1 MQAVLYVAHGS
12 RVKEGVN
19 EALTFI
25 GEVIPH
31 ISAPI
36 QQESF
41 LELAEPTIMQGVAAC
56 VEQGATEIAV
66 APILLLT
73 ANHLNKDIPYE
84 IEEAKKKF
92 PKVTFSIGQA
102 LGIDG
107 RLVSVLEKR
116 LRETGESYQGANVLL
131 VGRGSSD
138 PAVKRDLSQ
147 IAGLL
152 QEQARLNKVSTCFLY
167 GKGVSFEDALQQLM
181 TEDRKT
187 FIIPY
192 LLFSGLLKQHIQEKI
207 SNIQNDNRAVHLC
220 NCLGYDEQVQ
230 HVFIDRIIQLLKRG
244 DEQ

>member
-12 RVKEGVN
+12 RVKEGVD
-19 EALTFI
+19 EALAFI
-25 GEVIPH
+25 DEVTPRIN
-31 ISAPI
+31 API
-36 QQESF
+36 QQKSF

-73 ANHLNKDIPYE
+73 ANHLNKDIPDE
-84 IEEAKKKF
+84 IEEAKRKF
-92 PKVTFSIGQA
+92 PEVVFSIGQA
-102 LGIDG
+102 FGVDD
-107 RLVSVLEKR
+107 RLVNVLEKR
-116 LRETGESYQGANVLL
+116 LKESNENYKGANVLL

-138 PAVKRDLSQ
+138 PAVKRDLTR

-152 QEQARLNKVSTCFLY
+152 KSRAGLNEVSTCFLY
-167 GKGVSFEDALQQLM
+167 GKGLSFEDALQQLM

-192 LLFSGLLKQHIQEKI
+192 LLFTGLLKQHIQTKI
-207 SNIQNDNRAVHLC
+207 ANIQEMNKAVHLC
-220 NCLGYDEQVQ
+220 ECLGYDEQVQ
-230 HVFIDRIIQLLKRG
+230 HVFIDRIIQLMERR

>member
-25 GEVIPH
+25 REVIPH
-31 ISAPI
+31 INAPI

-73 ANHLNKDIPYE
+73 ANHLNQDIPYE

-92 PKVTFSIGQA
+92 PNVSFSIGQA

-107 RLVSVLEKR
+107 RLVSTLEKR
-116 LRETGESYQGANVLL
+116 LKETGEDYQGANVLL

-147 IAGLL
+147 IASLL
-152 QEQARLNKVSTCFLY
+152 QEKARLNNVSTCFLY
-167 GKGVSFEDALQQLM
+167 GKGVSFEEALEQLM

-207 SNIQNDNRAVHLC
+207 ANIQNDNRAVHLS

-244 DEQ
+244 DEK